1 MRIERSPGVGRAT
14 LVCALALLAGC
25 TLAERAY
32 EEATVRRPG
41 EGVDVNRAP
50 RDVIADLPGVTD
62 LDADRIVAKRPYED
76 KADLVRRGVVSQG
89 EFDEIR
95 DRIYV
100 GRLDAART
108 LEPPPADADDTD
120 TGD

>member
-1 MRIERSPGVGRAT
+1 
-14 LVCALALLAGC
+14 LLCALALLAGC

-41 EGVDVNRAP
+41 NGVDVNRAP
-50 RDVIADLPGVTD
+50 RDVIADLPGVTEV
-62 LDADRIVAKRPYED
+62 DADRIVARRPYED
-76 KADLVRRGVVSQG
+76 KADLVRRGVVSQD

-95 DRIYV
+95 DHIYV
-100 GRLDAART
+100 GRVDAAPT
-108 LEPPPADADDTD
+108 LEPPLPSDEDGTD